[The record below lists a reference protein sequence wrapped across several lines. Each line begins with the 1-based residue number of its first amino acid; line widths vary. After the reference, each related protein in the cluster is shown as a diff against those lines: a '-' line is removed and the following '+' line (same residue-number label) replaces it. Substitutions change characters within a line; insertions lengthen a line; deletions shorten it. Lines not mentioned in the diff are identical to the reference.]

1 METWLQTDVSKCLQL
16 LLSLGGSMIE
26 KIYYKPYW
34 LPLNLERGVCA
45 RLVDEAEVNS
55 LTTGKS
61 LWPAPRSAE
70 LCSKFSVISELKL
83 L

>member
-1 METWLQTDVSKCLQL
+1 
-16 LLSLGGSMIE
+16 MIE

-61 LWPAPRSAE
+61 SWPGVLSFVPSS
-70 LCSKFSVISELKL
+70 L
-83 L
+83 

>member
-1 METWLQTDVSKCLQL
+1 MKAWLQTDVSKCLQL

-26 KIYYKPYW
+26 KIYYEPYW

-55 LTTGKS
+55 LTTGKP
-61 LWPAPRSAE
+61 LWPEPRSSE
-70 LCSKFSVISELKL
+70 LCSKFSVISELKWL
-83 L
+83 

>member
-1 METWLQTDVSKCLQL
+1 
-16 LLSLGGSMIE
+16 MIE

-55 LTTGKS
+55 LTRGKS
-61 LWPAPRSAE
+61 MWPEPRSSE

>member
-16 LLSLGGSMIE
+16 LHSLGGSMIE

-61 LWPAPRSAE
+61 SWPVPRSAE